1 MHKDCLVTKASKI
14 KLLLLK
20 GFICRNYQRWY
31 TLEICYPCKTVLK
44 MLDLLHSCLLQP
56 FFFFFFLLLCDI
68 YLLGIFW
75 ISYIIGSKQDDNR
88 YSHCSTRPMPWQMPY
103 MLILTKL
110 WIETALVRAFVK
122 IAGERFLYL
131 SHLISSLLTPDKMED
146 SSTKFYWRYPV
157 KGLNT
162 GKWQLVP

>member
-14 KLLLLK
+14 KLCYWKVLSAEITKDNILLK
-20 GFICRNYQRWY
+20 YVIHVKQFWKCLI
-31 TLEICYPCKTVLK
+31 
-44 MLDLLHSCLLQP
+44 SCIP
-56 FFFFFFLLLCDI
+56 ACFNHFFFFLLLCDI

-88 YSHCSTRPMPWQMPY
+88 YSQCSTRPIPWQMPY

-131 SHLISSLLTPDKMED
+131 SRLISSLLTPDK
-146 SSTKFYWRYPV
+146 SGGF
-157 KGLNT
+157 
-162 GKWQLVP
+162 